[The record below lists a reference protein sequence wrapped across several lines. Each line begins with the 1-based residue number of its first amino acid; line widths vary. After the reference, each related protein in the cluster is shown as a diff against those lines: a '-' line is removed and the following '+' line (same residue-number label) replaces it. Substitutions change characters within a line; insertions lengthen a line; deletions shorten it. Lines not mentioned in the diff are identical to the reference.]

1 MKEDIDEDRL
11 IRYILGEANAEEKEQ
26 VTLWAE
32 ANELNARK
40 LEEFKFIL
48 DSGKKMAAQSPAD
61 ENAQWEKFKLKREQ
75 AGATTNVRAINSNVK
90 WLQMAAAA
98 VVLIGGLLAGLYF
111 YAGKTNVKG
120 ALILFKTEKDI
131 RTVTLPDGS
140 EIVLNSYSGV
150 SYSSDFLKNRSI
162 LLNGEAFFKV
172 KHDASLPFVVRTGS
186 VKIQD
191 IGTAFNVRS
200 KAQQV
205 EVVVESGSISV
216 HENNL
221 SANVNAREKIRI
233 NAGDKQLHV
242 EKNNDLLYTYYRS
255 NEFVADNTPLWQVVE
270 TLNDAYSAHIAI
282 ENNSLRNIPLTVTLK
297 RESLDKVLQVIAST
311 IPEIH
316 LVKNGDNIVLK

>member
-61 ENAQWEKFKLKREQ
+61 ENAQWEKFKLKQ

-172 KHDASLPFVVRTGS
+172 KHDASSPFVVRTGS

>member
-120 ALILFKTEKDI
+120 ALISFKTEKDI

-172 KHDASLPFVVRTGS
+172 KHDASSPFVVRTGS

-270 TLNDAYSAHIAI
+270 TLNDAYGAHIAI

>member
-172 KHDASLPFVVRTGS
+172 KHDASSPFVVRTGS

-270 TLNDAYSAHIAI
+270 TLNDAYGAHIAI